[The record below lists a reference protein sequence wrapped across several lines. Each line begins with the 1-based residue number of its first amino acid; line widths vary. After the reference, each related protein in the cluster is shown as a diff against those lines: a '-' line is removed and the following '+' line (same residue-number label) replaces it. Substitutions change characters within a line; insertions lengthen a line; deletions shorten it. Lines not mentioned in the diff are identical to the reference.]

1 MPILGT
7 AIMDTERII
16 PQNGSSPGSG
26 GSSNG
31 GMNSNLQQSSHMMH
45 NNSSNHIQQSQQ
57 LNYSQQPH
65 GVNSGYHHQQYVNG
79 HTTAN
84 MLQGGG
90 LGQSPSPIQHQGN
103 SNPNISS
110 NSNLNA
116 TYSTM
121 TGGGPGGGNIM
132 RKKKSERTIVPLP
145 PTSEQP
151 LPNYNSSNGV
161 VGGYGNA
168 LTTNAVTISNQNQ
181 FSSSTNHAINVH
193 GQTMSPSSHTGNNTT
208 HPSYGG
214 GSHNYNGDMNTSNSH
229 QIQTKSGVIMSSN
242 QVVSS
247 GGIMNHAYTRD
258 NR

>member
-31 GMNSNLQQSSHMMH
+31 GINSSLQQPSHMMH
-45 NNSSNHIQQSQQ
+45 NSSNHLSQSQQ
-57 LNYSQQPH
+57 LNYSQQH
-65 GVNSGYHHQQYVNG
+65 GVNSSYHHQQYVNG
-79 HTTAN
+79 HTAVN

-90 LGQSPSPIQHQGN
+90 MGQSPSPIQHQGN
-103 SNPNISS
+103 PNAHMSS

-121 TGGGPGGGNIM
+121 TGGGGGNIM

-145 PTSEQP
+145 PTSNSDQHQP
-151 LPNYNSSNGV
+151 LPNYNTSNGI
-161 VGGYGNA
+161 VGGYGNG
-168 LTTNAVTISNQNQ
+168 LTNNAGVTLSNQTNQ
-181 FSSSTNHAINVH
+181 FSSTNNHTINAH
-193 GQTMSPSSHTGNNTT
+193 GQTMSPPSAHTATT
-208 HPSYGG
+208 SHPSYGG
-214 GSHNYNGDMNTSNSH
+214 SHNYGSDMNGGHT
-229 QIQTKSGVIMSSN
+229 IQTKSGAMNPN
-242 QVVSS
+242 Q
-247 GGIMNHAYTRD
+247 GIMNHAYTRD

>member
-31 GMNSNLQQSSHMMH
+31 GINSNIPQSSHMMH
-45 NNSSNHIQQSQQ
+45 NSSNHLPPSQQ
-57 LNYSQQPH
+57 LNYTQQH
-65 GVNSGYHHQQYVNG
+65 GVNSGYQHQQYVNG

-90 LGQSPSPIQHQGN
+90 GMGQSPSPIQHQGN
-103 SNPNISS
+103 ANVNISS
-110 NSNLNA
+110 TSNLNA

-121 TGGGPGGGNIM
+121 TGGVGGGNIM

-145 PTSEQP
+145 PTSNTELQP
-151 LPNYNSSNGV
+151 PPNYNNSNGV
-161 VGGYGNA
+161 VGGYGN
-168 LTTNAVTISNQNQ
+168 NAVTIGNQNQ
-181 FSSSTNHAINVH
+181 FSSSNHMINIQ
-193 GQTMSPSSHTGNNTT
+193 GQQMSSGSPAQHANNVSSHPAYGN
-208 HPSYGG
+208 GG
-214 GSHNYNGDMNTSNSH
+214 HNYGADLSSGH
-229 QIQTKSGVIMSSN
+229 QIATKSGVLN
-242 QVVSS
+242 GGQNVSS
-247 GGIMNHAYTRD
+247 GGIMNHGYTRD

>member
-45 NNSSNHIQQSQQ
+45 NSSNHIPQSQQ
-57 LNYSQQPH
+57 LNYSQQQH

-90 LGQSPSPIQHQGN
+90 IGQSPSPIQHQGN
-103 SNPNISS
+103 SNANISS
-110 NSNLNA
+110 TSNA

-121 TGGGPGGGNIM
+121 TGGGVGGGNIM

-145 PTSEQP
+145 PTSNSEHQQP

-168 LTTNAVTISNQNQ
+168 LTTNAVTISNPNQ
-181 FSSSTNHAINVH
+181 FSSTNHAINVH
-193 GQTMSPSSHTGNNTT
+193 GQTMSPSSHTGNTT

-214 GSHNYNGDMNTSNSH
+214 GSHTYGSDMNTSNSH

-247 GGIMNHAYTRD
+247 GGMMNHAYTRD